1 MVRLGLLDR
10 RHCDSNIS
18 INNDPMHA
26 NEGSTDS
33 SRRQLQF
40 GTVYDVF
47 FCEAPGAYEHERCLG
62 SSRLLNLESPTV
74 RGQYFNK

>member
-18 INNDPMHA
+18 INNDPLHA

-33 SRRQLQF
+33 SRPQLQF
-40 GTVYDVF
+40 GTMYVVF
-47 FCEAPGAYEHERCLG
+47 FCGARSAYEHERCLG
-62 SSRLLNLESPTV
+62 SERP
-74 RGQYFNK
+74 R